1 MSNQERDYPA
11 PAINVETQHFW
22 DAAADGKLLVKKCN
36 DCGENHYYPRT
47 ICPHCFS
54 DKTEWLETSGK
65 GKIYSYSVM
74 RRSPVPYAIAYV
86 TLEEGVTI
94 MTNLVECDFDALA
107 IGQDVRVAFRK
118 TAEDHALP
126 VFTPA

>member
-1 MSNQERDYPA
+1 MSNKERDYPA

-22 DAAADGKLLVKKCN
+22 DAAADGKLLIKKCN

-54 DKTEWLETSGK
+54 DKTDWLETSGK

-74 RRSPVPYAIAYV
+74 RRSPIPYAMAYV

-107 IGQDVRVAFRK
+107 IGQDVKVAFRK
-118 TAEDHALP
+118 TAEGHSLP

>member
-1 MSNQERDYPA
+1 MSNKERDYPA

-107 IGQDVRVAFRK
+107 IGQDVKVAFRK
-118 TAEDHALP
+118 TAEGHSLP